1 MTAFQVLS
9 SAAVAFVVARA
20 GIFAWLR
27 RGRPG
32 WVTFITCPLCVGFWV
47 GAGIYTIRWAFRP
60 ELRPELALDA
70 VAGGALVGAVALL
83 FTSVIDWLDAL
94 ERAANRTERPDQAP
108 SDARL
113 PWAPTAGDAWK
124 DPLPPPRSPAEP

>member
-27 RGRPG
+27 RGRPS

-47 GAGIYTIRWAFRP
+47 GAGIYSIRWAFSP
-60 ELRPELALDA
+60 ELRPELVLDLM
-70 VAGGALVGAVALL
+70 AGGALVGAVALL
-83 FTSVIDWLDAL
+83 YASVIDWLDAL
-94 ERAANRTERPDQAP
+94 ERAANRTEK
-108 SDARL
+108 
-113 PWAPTAGDAWK
+113 AG
-124 DPLPPPRSPAEP
+124 E